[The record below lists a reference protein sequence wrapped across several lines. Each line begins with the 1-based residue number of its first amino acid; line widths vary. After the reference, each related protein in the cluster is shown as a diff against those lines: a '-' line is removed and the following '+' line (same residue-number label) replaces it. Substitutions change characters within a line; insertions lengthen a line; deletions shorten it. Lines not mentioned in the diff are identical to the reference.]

1 MSGWIKWGK
10 GLEQKPEVFRM
21 ARKLGVDRYSVAG
34 RLMAVWAWCDENVTL
49 EAQQNRNG
57 SVTAPVRMCDVDDI
71 AAIEGFAEAMV
82 DCGWLDRSGEDVV
95 FPNFERHNG
104 NTAKQRSLGS
114 NRMQKVRGGVTHEP
128 SHPLRKCDDASAT
141 KASPDKI
148 REDKR
153 REEDKPPVSPK
164 GEPTRKVFD
173 PLSAEIPQS
182 LDTPEFRASWAE
194 WVAYRNG
201 VPGKK
206 LKQQSWLKQLRAF
219 EAAGVAASVW
229 SINQSIQ
236 QGWTGVFPD
245 KHDIRNATGFRP
257 KDLNFDGLR
266 EFAAGGGDDGSF

>member
-128 SHPLRKCDDASAT
+128 SRLLRKCDDPSAT

-148 REDKR
+148 REDKT

-164 GEPTRKVFD
+164 GEPRREKLD
-173 PLSAEIPQS
+173 PRSIAIPEPLSS
-182 LDTPEFRASWAE
+182 PEFVEAWGRWIDYRTALNGSKLQFKSWEAQLATLARHGPQPSIAAIE
-194 WVAYRNG
+194 DSIRNG
-201 VPGKK
+201 YRG
-206 LKQQSWLKQLRAF
+206 L
-219 EAAGVAASVW
+219 
-229 SINQSIQ
+229 
-236 QGWTGVFPD
+236 FPD
-245 KHDIRNATGFRP
+245 KHDIRHATGFRP
-257 KDLNFDGLR
+257 KDLNFEGLR
-266 EFAAGGGDDGSF
+266 EFAAGGGDDGPF